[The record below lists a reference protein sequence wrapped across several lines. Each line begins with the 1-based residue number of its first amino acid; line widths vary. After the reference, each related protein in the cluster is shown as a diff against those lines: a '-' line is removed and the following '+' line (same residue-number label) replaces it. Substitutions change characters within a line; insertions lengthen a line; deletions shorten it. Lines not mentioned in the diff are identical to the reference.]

1 MCFVYIKGIG
11 KTSSRWASRASHH
24 VVKSVRTET
33 MTLEIGA
40 RKGRNWLKIIGI
52 ITLIGLVVAV
62 ARIILRVFR
71 EKPYANDEV
80 SGV

>member
-1 MCFVYIKGIG
+1 
-11 KTSSRWASRASHH
+11 
-24 VVKSVRTET
+24 
-33 MTLEIGA
+33 MTHEIGA

-52 ITLIGLVVAV
+52 LTLIGIVVAV
-62 ARIILRVFR
+62 ARIVLRVFR